1 MLGRYRAEDEPL
13 SLRKLFP
20 AGPES
25 LSLDITFSGYE
36 HVYGIPEHASTLNL
50 KETR

>member
-1 MLGRYRAEDEPL
+1 LRSKVRADVR
-13 SLRKLFP
+13 S

-25 LSLDITFSGYE
+25 LSLDITFPGYE